1 MKGFIGNIETQTIE
15 NRDFRRVVYTGE
27 HAQLVLMTLQPG
39 EEIGEEVHEDTDQFF
54 RVEKGIGEVV
64 IDSRRTSIEDGSA
77 ILVPAGS
84 RHNVMN
90 TGREPLQVYTLY
102 APPHHEDGTVHHR
115 KADAD
120 ASTEH
125 FTGRT
130 TE

>member
-1 MKGFIGNIETQTIE
+1 MKGFIGNIETQTVE
-15 NRDFRRVVYTGE
+15 NRDFRRVIYTGE

-54 RVEKGIGEVV
+54 RVEKGTGEVV
-64 IDSRRTSIEDGSA
+64 IDSQRSPIEDGTA

-90 TGREPLQVYTLY
+90 TGAGPLQVYTLY
-102 APPHHEDGTVHHR
+102 APPHHEEGTVHHS

-120 ASTEH
+120 ASAEH